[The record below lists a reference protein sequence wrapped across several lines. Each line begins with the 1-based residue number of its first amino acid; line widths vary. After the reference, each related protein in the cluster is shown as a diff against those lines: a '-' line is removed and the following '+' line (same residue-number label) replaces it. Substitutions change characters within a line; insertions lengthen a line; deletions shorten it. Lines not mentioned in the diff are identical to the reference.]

1 MNKTYQGLF
10 LLFLA
15 LFALGQLQR
24 IQLTP
29 TVGFHLHDILIFA
42 WVTLSLLTHPQQ
54 WRSSIRK
61 FKLSENKL
69 EAVFVGW
76 VILTLLISSFISIP
90 MAAPFLY
97 LARVVMYCLFAYSLP
112 FTLSLTS
119 RKHRQLWTYAGLLI
133 GWLGIVQYV
142 VLPDTRFLRM
152 LGWDD
157 HYYRLI
163 STQFD
168 PGFAGILLAITINY
182 LWSLK
187 HLPTK
192 LKLVIT
198 TVLSI
203 TIALTFSR
211 ASYLSAIFGSLII
224 VAPKALRKSLI
235 IVSAV
240 LITFVLLYLTIPKP
254 GGEGVNL
261 LRWYSIS
268 QRIGS
273 NTQAL
278 SSLQPQHWLI
288 GRGLFVSTKESAS
301 DLPQHAAFPDNLFV
315 FVLTGVG
322 IPGLIMFT
330 VLLYKWLAFLYKKD
344 RYLFASWIAVLIHS
358 QFNHSLFQSFVLL
371 MLLGGIA
378 SLDTKRNR

>member
-24 IQLTP
+24 VQLTP
-29 TVGFHLHDILIFA
+29 TIGFHFHDVLISA
-42 WVTLSLLTHPQQ
+42 WVILSLLTHPKQ
-54 WRSSIRK
+54 WRQSVKKIS
-61 FKLSENKL
+61 LSKNKL
-69 EAVFVGW
+69 IIIFVGW
-76 VILTLLISSFISIP
+76 VIVSLLINSFLHGL
-90 MAAPFLY
+90 ATAPYFY
-97 LARVVMYCLFAYSLP
+97 LARVVVYGLFAFSLP

-119 RKHRQLWTYAGLLI
+119 FRHRQLWTYAGLLV

-187 HLPTK
+187 HFPTK

-198 TVLSI
+198 SILSI

-211 ASYLSAIFGSLII
+211 ASYLSAILGSLTI
-224 VAPKALRKSLI
+224 VAPKVLRKTLI
-235 IVSAV
+235 LIGTAIVG
-240 LITFVLLYLTIPKP
+240 FVLLYFLLPKP

-261 LRWYSIS
+261 FRWYSIS
-268 QRIGS
+268 QRVEN
-273 NTQAL
+273 NTYAL
-278 SSLQPQHWLI
+278 QTLQPHQWLI
-288 GRGLFVSTKESAS
+288 GRGLFVSVKEPAN

-315 FVLTGVG
+315 FMLTGLG
-322 IPGLIMFT
+322 IPGLVMFI
-330 VLLYKWLAFLYKKD
+330 VLLYQWMAFLYKKD
-344 RYLFASWIAVLIHS
+344 RYLFASWVAVLIHS
-358 QFNHSLFQSFVLL
+358 QFNHTLFQSFVLL

-378 SLDTKRNR
+378 SLDTERNR